1 MTKTTTSTK
10 RKRIGVMCS
19 GKGTNF
25 ENIVITCNKHEVVL
39 MIHDKKECGA
49 ARRAEK
55 WGIPHVRIKHTHEQE
70 MIEMFR
76 AWNVD
81 LIVLAGYMRIL
92 KRPSDFHCPIINVH
106 PSLLPKYKGLHA
118 VEQALDSNDTV
129 TGCSVHYVN
138 EELDGGEII
147 KQAEVPIMPDDTVD
161 TLTRRIQLMEY
172 AILPKVIDD
181 YETPI
186 SKGEGKTLSAVGA
199 GPTDRAEEYTSR
211 GHRVEE
217 YGGGWRRLDYG
228 S

>member
-1 MTKTTTSTK
+1 
-10 RKRIGVMCS
+10 
-19 GKGTNF
+19 
-25 ENIVITCNKHEVVL
+25 

-49 ARRAEK
+49 ARKAEK

-92 KRPSDFHCPIINVH
+92 KRPLDFHCPIINVH

-129 TGCSVHYVN
+129 TGCTVHYVN
-138 EELDGGEII
+138 EELDGGAII
-147 KQAEVPIMPDDTVD
+147 KQAEVPILPDDTVE

-172 AILPKVIDD
+172 AIVPIVIDN

-186 SKGEGKTLSAVGA
+186 SEGERQIISAVGA
-199 GPTDRAEEYTSR
+199 RPTDREQEYSSR
-211 GHRVEE
+211 GHRITEHGSE
-217 YGGGWRRLDYG
+217 WRRLDYG